1 MHSEPSHSESLNSE
15 SLNSESSNSESW
27 RSELSHAF
35 RSVVELG
42 RFLEIDLQAVPTQ
55 FPLLVPLA
63 FALRMEKGNPDDPLL
78 RQILPVITENEPSPK
93 GYSIDP
99 LKEVTNTKDLSPLPD
114 SNTVGEV
121 LPKGLIQKYQGR
133 ALVIS
138 TGQCAVNCRYCFRR
152 HFPYEDTQPTR
163 SEWAAIL
170 AHIGSNESLSEVILS
185 GGDPLVMND
194 NYLSEIMEKI
204 AEIPHVEMLRIHTR
218 TPVVIPSRIDE
229 QLLAWVKK
237 IEKPLT
243 FVLHVNHPNEV
254 NAALA
259 EKMALLKEA
268 GAVLLNQSVLLRG
281 VNDNAEV
288 LAQLSRK
295 LFAAGILPY
304 YLHRFDPVI
313 GAHHFDVTEET
324 GHKLI
329 NTITNQLPGYLVPK
343 FVQEVPGTLSKQ
355 ALQPKT
361 AQQTKR

>member
-1 MHSEPSHSESLNSE
+1 MPIIPLSDISVEAATLH
-15 SLNSESSNSESW
+15 SESW

-35 RSVVELG
+35 RSVSELG
-42 RFLEIDLQAVPTQ
+42 RFLEIDLKAVPTH

-63 FALRMEKGNPDDPLL
+63 FAARMEKGNPDDPLL
-78 RQILPVITENEPSPK
+78 RQILPVITENEPSPA

-99 LKEVTNTKDLSPLPD
+99 LKEVTKTSDLPALPD
-114 SNTVGEV
+114 SNTVGEA

-152 HFPYEDTQPTR
+152 HFPYEDAQPTR
-163 SEWAAIL
+163 REWASL
-170 AHIGSNESLSEVILS
+170 LEHIASNENLSEVILS
-185 GGDPLVMND
+185 GGDPLVMSD
-194 NYLSEIMEKI
+194 NYLSEVVVKI

-218 TPVVIPSRIDE
+218 TPVVIPNRIDE

-254 NAALA
+254 NAAFS
-259 EKMALLKEA
+259 EKMALLKNA
-268 GAVLLNQSVLLRG
+268 GAILLNQSVLLRG
-281 VNDNAEV
+281 VNDSAEV
-288 LAQLSRK
+288 LDKLSRK

-304 YLHRFDPVI
+304 YLHLFDPVI
-313 GAHHFDVTEET
+313 GAHHFDVPEET

-355 ALQPKT
+355 ALRPQ
-361 AQQTKR
+361 AKR